1 MSANFTHIMSLVKCE
16 IDKRSLDKDLDAER
30 IKSLCAQLY
39 MIEVNP
45 VLSSHAKKKEMKAKI
60 DHISSLI

>member
-1 MSANFTHIMSLVKCE
+1 MSANFTHIMYLVRKE
-16 IDKRSLDKDLDAER
+16 IEKQSLDKDIDVER
-30 IKSLCAQLY
+30 LNSLCAQLY

-45 VLSSHAKKKEMKAKI
+45 VLSSHAKKKEMKEKI